1 MSGLLFVASASMLWM
16 ATNCSHSM
24 THPPLI
30 KSNSIIS
37 GITSH
42 STIYCKPELA
52 GLYWISLSDNKAMKV
67 LVTGGA
73 GFIGSHLVDAL
84 IQRRHQLVVVDNL
97 STGRS
102 ENVNPAATFYRVD
115 ICSPELETIFEK
127 ERPELVNHQ
136 AAQTVIQKS
145 NQDPAFDAKQNIL
158 GSLNLVLQCLRF
170 GVKKIV
176 YASSAG
182 VYGEP
187 KYRPVDENHPVTPI
201 SYYGISKHT
210 VEHYLHLCHLENSL
224 SYTVL
229 RYANVY
235 GPRQSPKGEAG
246 VVAIFTRQML
256 QGERPT
262 IFGKG
267 DKTRDYVYVADV
279 VMANLLAMEKSI
291 DGVYNIGTGVETSD
305 QEMFDLLAGLTGY
318 NGNPHYVPVRKGEI
332 YRSCLAYSKAQKEIG
347 WQPQF
352 LLREGL
358 RETVN
363 YYRSMFGK

>member
-1 MSGLLFVASASMLWM
+1 LQALSLLSYTGLAFL
-16 ATNCSHSM
+16 
-24 THPPLI
+24 
-30 KSNSIIS
+30 
-37 GITSH
+37 
-42 STIYCKPELA
+42 E
-52 GLYWISLSDNKAMKV
+52 NKVMKV

-84 IQRRHQLVVVDNL
+84 LQQGYQVVVVDNL
-97 STGRS
+97 STGHP
-102 ENVNPAATFYRVD
+102 ENINPAATFYQAD
-115 ICSPELETIFEK
+115 ICNSELEGIFEK

-145 NQDPAFDAKQNIL
+145 NEDPVLDARQNIL
-158 GSLNLVLQCLRF
+158 GSLNLILQCLRF
-170 GVKKIV
+170 GVKKAV

-187 KYRPVDENHPVTPI
+187 KYRPVDENHPINPV

-210 VEHYLHLCHLENSL
+210 VEHYLYLAHLQHRLG
-224 SYTVL
+224 YVIL
-229 RYANVY
+229 RYSNVY
-235 GPRQSPKGEAG
+235 GPRQNTEGEAG

-267 DKTRDYVYVADV
+267 NKTRDYIHVSDVAT
-279 VMANLLAMEKSI
+279 ANIMAMER
-291 DGVYNIGTGVETSD
+291 DRNGVYNIGTGVETSD
-305 QEMFDLLAGLTGY
+305 QEMFNLLAELTGY
-318 NGNPHYVPVRKGEI
+318 QSNPHYAPVRKGEI
-332 YRSCLAYSKAQKEIG
+332 YKNCLNWSKAQKELG
-347 WQPQF
+347 WQPRF

-363 YYRSMFGK
+363 YYRSALGR

>member
-1 MSGLLFVASASMLWM
+1 
-16 ATNCSHSM
+16 
-24 THPPLI
+24 
-30 KSNSIIS
+30 
-37 GITSH
+37 
-42 STIYCKPELA
+42 
-52 GLYWISLSDNKAMKV
+52 MKV

-84 IQRRHQLVVVDNL
+84 IQRGYQVVVVDNL
-97 STGRS
+97 STGRL
-102 ENVNPAATFYRVD
+102 ENVNPAATFYQVD
-115 ICSPELETIFEK
+115 IYNSELEGIFEK

-145 NQDPAFDAKQNIL
+145 MEDPVFDAKQNIL
-158 GSLNLVLQCLRF
+158 GSLNLISQCLRF

-176 YASSAG
+176 YASSGGA

-201 SYYGISKHT
+201 SCYGISKYT
-210 VEHYLHLCHLENSL
+210 VEHYLHLSHLENSL
-224 SYTVL
+224 SYAVL
-229 RYANVY
+229 RYSNVY

-291 DGVYNIGTGVETSD
+291 NGVYNIGTGVETSD
-305 QEMFDLLAGLTGY
+305 QEMFNLLAGLTGY
-318 NGNPHYVPVRKGEI
+318 NGNLHYAPVRKGEI
-332 YRSCLAYSKAQKEIG
+332 YRIWLDCSKAQKEIG

>member
-1 MSGLLFVASASMLWM
+1 
-16 ATNCSHSM
+16 
-24 THPPLI
+24 
-30 KSNSIIS
+30 
-37 GITSH
+37 
-42 STIYCKPELA
+42 
-52 GLYWISLSDNKAMKV
+52 MKV

-84 IQRRHQLVVVDNL
+84 IKQGHRVVVVDNL
-97 STGRS
+97 STGRL
-102 ENVNPAATFYRVD
+102 ENINPAATFYQAD
-115 ICSPELETIFEK
+115 IYNSELERIFKE

-145 NQDPAFDAKQNIL
+145 MEDPAFDAKQNIL
-158 GSLNLVLQCLRF
+158 GGLNLIMQCLRF

-176 YASSAG
+176 YASSGGA

-187 KYRPVDENHPVTPI
+187 KYRPVDESHPVNPV

-210 VEHYLHLCHLENSL
+210 IEHYLHVFCLE
-224 SYTVL
+224 YTLRYVVL
-229 RYANVY
+229 RYSNIY

-267 DKTRDYVYVADV
+267 DKTRDYVYVSDV

-291 DGVYNIGTGVETSD
+291 NSIYNIGTGVETSD
-305 QEMFDLLAGLTGY
+305 QEIFNLLAELTAYQGSPY
-318 NGNPHYVPVRKGEI
+318 YAPVRKGEI
-332 YRSCLAYSKAQKEIG
+332 YRSCLDYSKAQKEIG
-347 WQPQF
+347 WQPRF

-358 RETVN
+358 TETVN
-363 YYRSMFGK
+363 YYRSLSGK

>member
-1 MSGLLFVASASMLWM
+1 
-16 ATNCSHSM
+16 
-24 THPPLI
+24 
-30 KSNSIIS
+30 
-37 GITSH
+37 
-42 STIYCKPELA
+42 
-52 GLYWISLSDNKAMKV
+52 MKV

-84 IQRRHQLVVVDNL
+84 IRQGYQVVVVDNL
-97 STGRS
+97 STGRP
-102 ENVNPAATFYRVD
+102 ENINPAATFYQVD
-115 ICSPELETIFEK
+115 ISSPDLERIFEK

-136 AAQTVIQKS
+136 AAQTVIRKS
-145 NQDPAFDAKQNIL
+145 MEDPVFDAKQNIL

-182 VYGEP
+182 IYGEP

-210 VEHYLHLCHLENSL
+210 VEHYLHLSHLENSL
-224 SYTVL
+224 SYAVL
-229 RYANVY
+229 RYSNVY
-235 GPRQSPKGEAG
+235 GPRQSPRGEAG

-267 DKTRDYVYVADV
+267 DKTRDYVYVSDV
-279 VMANLLAMEKSI
+279 VAANLLAMVKGENSI
-291 DGVYNIGTGVETSD
+291 YNIGTGVETAD
-305 QEMFDLLAGLTGY
+305 QEIFNLLAELTGY
-318 NGNPHYVPVRKGEI
+318 QGSPHYAPVRKGEI

-347 WQPQF
+347 WQPRF
-352 LLREGL
+352 RLREGL
-358 RETVN
+358 TETVH
-363 YYRSMFGK
+363 YYRSLFGK

>member
-1 MSGLLFVASASMLWM
+1 V
-16 ATNCSHSM
+16 
-24 THPPLI
+24 
-30 KSNSIIS
+30 
-37 GITSH
+37 
-42 STIYCKPELA
+42 
-52 GLYWISLSDNKAMKV
+52 
-67 LVTGGA
+67 
-73 GFIGSHLVDAL
+73 
-84 IQRRHQLVVVDNL
+84 VVVDNL
-97 STGRS
+97 STGRL
-102 ENVNPAATFYRVD
+102 ENVNPAAAFYQVD
-115 ICSPELETIFEK
+115 ISSSELERIFQKEK
-127 ERPELVNHQ
+127 PEMVNHQ

-145 NQDPAFDAKQNIL
+145 NEDPVFDAKQNIV

-170 GVKKIV
+170 GVRRIV

-187 KYRPVDENHPVTPI
+187 DYRPVDENHPVTPI

-210 VEHYLHLCHLENSL
+210 VEHYLHLSHLQNSL

-246 VVAIFTRQML
+246 VVAIFTRQIL

-279 VMANLLAMEKSI
+279 VTANLLAMEKGIS
-291 DGVYNIGTGVETSD
+291 GVYNIGTGVETSD

-318 NGNPHYVPVRKGEI
+318 KGNPHYAPVRKGEI
-332 YRSCLAYSKAQKEIG
+332 HRICLDSGKAQKEIG
-347 WQPQF
+347 WQPHF

-358 RETVN
+358 TETVN
-363 YYRSMFGK
+363 YYRSVFGKQV

>member
-1 MSGLLFVASASMLWM
+1 
-16 ATNCSHSM
+16 
-24 THPPLI
+24 
-30 KSNSIIS
+30 
-37 GITSH
+37 
-42 STIYCKPELA
+42 
-52 GLYWISLSDNKAMKV
+52 MKV

-84 IQRRHQLVVVDNL
+84 IRRRYQVVVVDNL
-97 STGRS
+97 STGRP
-102 ENVNPAATFYRVD
+102 ENINPAATFYQVD
-115 ICSPELETIFEK
+115 IYNSELERIFEK
-127 ERPELVNHQ
+127 ERPEIVYHQ

-145 NQDPAFDAKQNIL
+145 MEDPVFDANQNIL

-182 VYGEP
+182 IYGEP
-187 KYRPVDENHPVTPI
+187 KYCPVDENHPVTPI

-210 VEHYLHLCHLENSL
+210 VEHYLHLSHLENLL

-229 RYANVY
+229 RYSNVY

-256 QGERPT
+256 QGESPT

-279 VMANLLAMEKSI
+279 VMANLLAMER
-291 DGVYNIGTGVETSD
+291 DGNGVYNIGTGVETSD
-305 QEMFDLLAGLTGY
+305 QEMFNLLAELTGY
-318 NGNPHYVPVRKGEI
+318 QNNPHYVPVRKGEI
-332 YRSCLAYSKAQKEIG
+332 YKICLDSSKAQKEFG
-347 WQPQF
+347 WQPRF

-363 YYRSMFGK
+363 YYRSVLGK